1 MKTNTLDFDAQAL
14 RERILDLAMRGK
26 LVPQDPNDEPASVLL
41 EKIKAGKEE
50 LVKEK
55 KIKKTKALPEI
66 TDDEKPFDI
75 PDSWEWVRL
84 GDIFDITSSKRVMK
98 SEWKEEGIPF
108 YRARE
113 IVSIKNHQK
122 LKDPIFISKD
132 TYEEKLKVSGRPQE
146 DDILLTGVGTL
157 GIPYVVSTN
166 KDFYFKDGNI
176 IWLRNIK
183 KINPDFISYYVQSPY
198 MLKII
203 NNGRGTTVATLT
215 IVRAK
220 SLLVP
225 LPPLSEQSRIA
236 AKIAQLFALLR
247 KVESS
252 TQQYAKLQTLL
263 KSKVLDL
270 AMRGKLVKQDPND
283 EPASVLLEKIKT
295 EKAELVKEKKI
306 KKSKPLPPITD
317 EEKPFDI
324 PDSWEWVR
332 LGDVINLVSGRDIAK
347 KAHLSHP
354 QSKSIPYITG
364 ASNINEQGQITITEW
379 VNNPSVIVNK
389 GTLLLSVKGTI
400 GKIAVLSIPRA
411 HIARQIMGIENIC
424 GLDSNYQKFYLKSY
438 VQELQKKAKSMIPGI
453 SRDDLL
459 LATFPLPPIT
469 EQSRIVSKIKRV
481 FELIDGVKHDYRFTS
496 FQPNTI
502 GPAVTS
508 IKIDKNR
515 FERYYNLVSRL
526 LPLANLYKSFNMV
539 KRQQAKLIAIID
551 RIHSGEIT
559 VNEALDTAGEYST
572 LYIIMH
578 MTFIH
583 NAESFINYYL
593 SEAKFNKETTHA
605 LNIRAIRNYA
615 EHCAIPVTRI
625 SYKHQAGRGKEI
637 IELPIWVEKKNLLF
651 FNYLRDRNKSII
663 NNWEDGKIRLDIE
676 IAYAWEELKD
686 YFDTIKKKYIQKY
699 VGEDII
705 KQILNDKEL
714 FEEKLLSED
723 VTGVIDLKRA
733 GDGWP
738 GEYFNSPKVLKNL
751 INTIFILYK

>member
-41 EKIKAGKEE
+41 EKIKAEKEE

-55 KIKKTKALPEI
+55 KIKKSKPLPAI
-66 TDDEKPFDI
+66 TDDEKPFNI

-132 TYEEKLKVSGRPQE
+132 TYEEKLKVSGRPQV

-252 TQQYAKLQTLL
+252 TQQYAELQTLL
-263 KSKVLDL
+263 KTKVLDL

-283 EPASVLLEKIKT
+283 ESASVLLEKIKADTATRIANKQTKKIRMEKHSGEENLKYKIPDNWTWTRLGYLIYKLSDGAHRTPKYISEGIPFLSVKDMSKGKIEFENCKYISKEDHARLYERCNPEKGDILLSKVGTTGVPALVET
-295 EKAELVKEKKI
+295 EKKFDLFVSIALLKFNHTYVDQNYLKYLIESPIIQIQAERNTRGVGNKNWVLRDIAGTVV
-306 KKSKPLPPITD
+306 PLPPI
-317 EEKPFDI
+317 
-324 PDSWEWVR
+324 S
-332 LGDVINLVSGRDIAK
+332 
-347 KAHLSHP
+347 
-354 QSKSIPYITG
+354 
-364 ASNINEQGQITITEW
+364 EQ
-379 VNNPSVIVNK
+379 K
-389 GTLLLSVKGTI
+389 
-400 GKIAVLSIPRA
+400 
-411 HIARQIMGIENIC
+411 
-424 GLDSNYQKFYLKSY
+424 
-438 VQELQKKAKSMIPGI
+438 
-453 SRDDLL
+453 
-459 LATFPLPPIT
+459 
-469 EQSRIVSKIKRV
+469 RIVSKIKQ
-481 FELIDGVKHDYRFTS
+481 LS
-496 FQPNTI
+496 
-502 GPAVTS
+502 
-508 IKIDKNR
+508 
-515 FERYYNLVSRL
+515 RYC
-526 LPLANLYKSFNMV
+526 
-539 KRQQAKLIAIID
+539 D
-551 RIHSGEIT
+551 
-559 VNEALDTAGEYST
+559 
-572 LYIIMH
+572 
-578 MTFIH
+578 
-583 NAESFINYYL
+583 
-593 SEAKFNKETTHA
+593 
-605 LNIRAIRNYA
+605 
-615 EHCAIPVTRI
+615 
-625 SYKHQAGRGKEI
+625 
-637 IELPIWVEKKNLLF
+637 
-651 FNYLRDRNKSII
+651 
-663 NNWEDGKIRLDIE
+663 
-676 IAYAWEELKD
+676 
-686 YFDTIKKKYIQKY
+686 
-699 VGEDII
+699 
-705 KQILNDKEL
+705 
-714 FEEKLLSED
+714 
-723 VTGVIDLKRA
+723 
-733 GDGWP
+733 
-738 GEYFNSPKVLKNL
+738 
-751 INTIFILYK
+751 

>member
-26 LVPQDPNDEPASVLL
+26 LVPQDPNDEPAIVLL
-41 EKIKAGKEE
+41 EKIKAEKEE

-55 KIKKTKALPEI
+55 KIKKSKPLPAI

-84 GDIFDITSSKRVMK
+84 GDVFDITSSKRVMK
-98 SEWKEEGIPF
+98 SEWREEGIPF

-132 TYEEKLKVSGRPQE
+132 TYEEKLKVSGRPQV

-252 TQQYAKLQTLL
+252 TQQYAELQTLL

-283 EPASVLLEKIKT
+283 EPASVLLEKIKA
-295 EKAELVKEKKI
+295 EKAELIKEKKI

-324 PDSWEWVR
+324 PDNWEWVR
-332 LGDVINLVSGRDIAK
+332 VGAIFDITSSKRVMKSEWRNEGVPFYRAREIVSIKNHRALKDPIFISEETYKEKAEVSGRPKIDDILLTGVGTLGVPYVVSDNK
-347 KAHLSHP
+347 EFYFKDGNIIWLRNIGKINSYYISNYI
-354 QSKSIPYITG
+354 QSPYMTKI
-364 ASNINEQGQITITEW
+364 INNGRGTTVATLTIVRARNLLVPLPPLMEQTR
-379 VNNPSVIVNK
+379 IVNK
-389 GTLLLSVKGTI
+389 INK
-400 GKIAVLSIPRA
+400 
-411 HIARQIMGIENIC
+411 
-424 GLDSNYQKFYLKSY
+424 
-438 VQELQKKAKSMIPGI
+438 
-453 SRDDLL
+453 
-459 LATFPLPPIT
+459 
-469 EQSRIVSKIKRV
+469 
-481 FELIDGVKHDYRFTS
+481 
-496 FQPNTI
+496 
-502 GPAVTS
+502 
-508 IKIDKNR
+508 
-515 FERYYNLVSRL
+515 
-526 LPLANLYKSFNMV
+526 LYK
-539 KRQQAKLIAIID
+539 LI
-551 RIHSGEIT
+551 
-559 VNEALDTAGEYST
+559 
-572 LYIIMH
+572 
-578 MTFIH
+578 
-583 NAESFINYYL
+583 
-593 SEAKFNKETTHA
+593 
-605 LNIRAIRNYA
+605 
-615 EHCAIPVTRI
+615 
-625 SYKHQAGRGKEI
+625 
-637 IELPIWVEKKNLLF
+637 
-651 FNYLRDRNKSII
+651 
-663 NNWEDGKIRLDIE
+663 
-676 IAYAWEELKD
+676 
-686 YFDTIKKKYIQKY
+686 
-699 VGEDII
+699 
-705 KQILNDKEL
+705 
-714 FEEKLLSED
+714 
-723 VTGVIDLKRA
+723 
-733 GDGWP
+733 
-738 GEYFNSPKVLKNL
+738 
-751 INTIFILYK
+751 

>member
-26 LVPQDPNDEPASVLL
+26 LVPQDPNDEPAIVLL
-41 EKIKAGKEE
+41 EKIKAEKEE

-55 KIKKTKALPEI
+55 KIKKSKPLPAI

-84 GDIFDITSSKRVMK
+84 GDVFDITSSKRVMK
-98 SEWKEEGIPF
+98 SEWREEGIPF

-132 TYEEKLKVSGRPQE
+132 TYEEKLKVSGRPQV

-252 TQQYAKLQTLL
+252 TQQYAELQTLL

-283 EPASVLLEKIKT
+283 EPASVLLEKIKA
-295 EKAELVKEKKI
+295 EKAELIKEKKI

-332 LGDVINLVSGRDIAK
+332 LGNITHFVGTGMVVPASKQYNTPKSNMVPYFKMNNIGNWDGKFNTNNLV
-347 KAHLSHP
+347 
-354 QSKSIPYITG
+354 YIIEDDKTDKYLLKP
-364 ASNINEQGQITITEW
+364 GQ
-379 VNNPSVIVNK
+379 
-389 GTLLLSVKGTI
+389 LLFNTRNSRELV
-400 GKIAVLSIPRA
+400 GKTTVVPANLN
-411 HIARQIMGIENIC
+411 QM
-424 GLDSNYQKFYLKSY
+424 
-438 VQELQKKAKSMIPGI
+438 
-453 SRDDLL
+453 
-459 LATFPLPPIT
+459 
-469 EQSRIVSKIKRV
+469 IVSNNNIV
-481 FELIDGVKHDYRFTS
+481 
-496 FQPNTI
+496 
-502 GPAVTS
+502 
-508 IKIDKNR
+508 
-515 FERYYNLVSRL
+515 
-526 LPLANLYKSFNMV
+526 
-539 KRQQAKLIAIID
+539 
-551 RIHSGEIT
+551 RI
-559 VNEALDTAGEYST
+559 
-572 LYIIMH
+572 
-578 MTFIH
+578 
-583 NAESFINYYL
+583 
-593 SEAKFNKETTHA
+593 
-605 LNIRAIRNYA
+605 
-615 EHCAIPVTRI
+615 
-625 SYKHQAGRGKEI
+625 
-637 IELPIWVEKKNLLF
+637 
-651 FNYLRDRNKSII
+651 
-663 NNWEDGKIRLDIE
+663 
-676 IAYAWEELKD
+676 
-686 YFDTIKKKYIQKY
+686 
-699 VGEDII
+699 
-705 KQILNDKEL
+705 
-714 FEEKLLSED
+714 
-723 VTGVIDLKRA
+723 
-733 GDGWP
+733 
-738 GEYFNSPKVLKNL
+738 
-751 INTIFILYK
+751 

>member
-26 LVPQDPNDEPASVLL
+26 LVPQDPNDEPAIVLL
-41 EKIKAGKEE
+41 EKIKAEKEE

-55 KIKKTKALPEI
+55 KIKKSKPLPAI

-84 GDIFDITSSKRVMK
+84 GDVFDITSSKRVMK
-98 SEWKEEGIPF
+98 SEWREEGIPF

-132 TYEEKLKVSGRPQE
+132 TYEEKLKVSGRPQV

-252 TQQYAKLQTLL
+252 TQQYAELQTLL

-283 EPASVLLEKIKT
+283 EPASVLLEKIKA

-324 PDSWEWVR
+324 PDNWEWVR
-332 LGDVINLVSGRDIAK
+332 VGAIFDITSSKRVMKSEWRNEGVPFYRAREIVSIKNHRALKDPIFISEETYKEKAEVSGRPKIDDI
-347 KAHLSHP
+347 LL
-354 QSKSIPYITG
+354 TG
-364 ASNINEQGQITITEW
+364 
-379 VNNPSVIVNK
+379 V
-389 GTLLLSVKGTI
+389 GTLGVPYVVSDNKEFYFKDGNIIWLRNI
-400 GKIAVLSIPRA
+400 GKINSYYI
-411 HIARQIMGIENIC
+411 
-424 GLDSNYQKFYLKSY
+424 SNY
-438 VQELQKKAKSMIPGI
+438 I
-453 SRDDLL
+453 
-459 LATFPLPPIT
+459 
-469 EQSRIVSKIKRV
+469 QSP
-481 FELIDGVKHDYRFTS
+481 Y
-496 FQPNTI
+496 
-502 GPAVTS
+502 
-508 IKIDKNR
+508 
-515 FERYYNLVSRL
+515 
-526 LPLANLYKSFNMV
+526 
-539 KRQQAKLIAIID
+539 
-551 RIHSGEIT
+551 
-559 VNEALDTAGEYST
+559 
-572 LYIIMH
+572 
-578 MTFIH
+578 MT
-583 NAESFINYYL
+583 
-593 SEAKFNKETTHA
+593 K
-605 LNIRAIRNYA
+605 
-615 EHCAIPVTRI
+615 
-625 SYKHQAGRGKEI
+625 
-637 IELPIWVEKKNLLF
+637 
-651 FNYLRDRNKSII
+651 II
-663 NNWEDGKIRLDIE
+663 NNGRTIVGMKYEVRSTEDSRLIDN
-676 IAYAWEELKD
+676 
-686 YFDTIKKKYIQKY
+686 
-699 VGEDII
+699 GEA
-705 KQILNDKEL
+705 KQTE
-714 FEEKLLSED
+714 
-723 VTGVIDLKRA
+723 
-733 GDGWP
+733 
-738 GEYFNSPKVLKNL
+738 
-751 INTIFILYK
+751 NTETAE